1 LFHLP
6 VLDLDI
12 QGKHAW
18 RQTQTMWNIKNF
30 TELDPNILNPRVSHY
45 NYGDTNIYRYEFPL
59 MQWIIGMAQ
68 RVLGSN
74 TVLVRI
80 LLFLFSVTGG
90 IGLFRLLKRI
100 NVRTTAAFMGLLLYL
115 FCPVIFYYMIN
126 PLPDNLALSAGI
138 WYLYHIVSYQHNNR
152 KRHLFLASIS
162 LLIATYHAKTMFP
175 FLLLYPSVWIPFFV
189 GLIFC
194 IWKKQGLGWIGSLVG
209 ITFLYLF
216 LQWDV
221 IGTVHDYYLMP
232 FLPWMYILVTLGIE
246 KMLFEKSKV
255 WQVVAILCFITAPLV
270 SYHWTIDKWYA
281 VWYNKDLYTHRRALI
296 DAVPDDERCI
306 MLRDMGKYVFPYQVN
321 KRGYIYPNESLSGL

>member
-1 LFHLP
+1 
-6 VLDLDI
+6 
-12 QGKHAW
+12 
-18 RQTQTMWNIKNF
+18 
-30 TELDPNILNPRVSHY
+30 
-45 NYGDTNIYRYEFPL
+45 
-59 MQWIIGMAQ
+59 
-68 RVLGSN
+68 
-74 TVLVRI
+74 
-80 LLFLFSVTGG
+80 
-90 IGLFRLLKRI
+90 
-100 NVRTTAAFMGLLLYL
+100 
-115 FCPVIFYYMIN
+115 
-126 PLPDNLALSAGI
+126 
-138 WYLYHIVSYQHNNR
+138 
-152 KRHLFLASIS
+152 
-162 LLIATYHAKTMFP
+162 MFP

-321 KRGYIYPNESLSGL
+321 KRGYIYPNESLSGKEVSQLITEKGIQYLYSDSRKFEAKDDIVPLLDTLILKAGSIHVYQIEVPK